1 MKYSLM
7 HILQLMNKVPWPPND
22 GGAIACLNMTKGFS
36 MLGHEV
42 TVLSMNTSKHHV
54 KLKELPSDIKNQADF
69 HLVEV
74 PATINWLEA
83 AFNLLFSDMPYNA
96 QRFIS
101 DDFSQ
106 QLAQLLSVKTFDVIQ
121 LEGLYLCPYI
131 PVIRKFS
138 DALVVYR
145 AHNIEYEIWD
155 RTAKLS
161 QGWRS
166 KYLQNLSS
174 RIKRFEISYLNTYD
188 LLVPIT
194 DRDGII
200 LDSLGNVKPRH
211 TSQTGIDFA
220 SLVPTAKKL
229 EFPSLFHIGALDWSP
244 NQEGLLWFFDK
255 CWPMIHAEN
264 PELKFYLAGR
274 NAPQWLEKQLKL
286 DGVVYLGEIAD
297 AYDFINS
304 KAIMVVPLFSGSGMR
319 IKIIEGMALG
329 KPIIT
334 TDIGTEG
341 IPTQDGHNI
350 LIANNADQFIES
362 INRLINNR
370 DLFEEIGKN
379 AIGFIQ
385 EKFDNLSQ
393 AGALIDFFK
402 KQLSTEKGERSMEQG
417 L

>member
-1 MKYSLM
+1 MR
-7 HILQLMNKVPWPPND
+7 ILQLMNKVPWPPKD
-22 GGAIACLNMTKGFS
+22 GGAIACLNMMKGFS

-54 KLKELPSDIKNQADF
+54 SINDLPANIRKQADF
-69 HLVEV
+69 FLVEV
-74 PATINWLEA
+74 PASINWVEA
-83 AFNLLFSDMPYNA
+83 ALNLVFSDLPYNA

-101 DDFSQ
+101 EEYIQ
-106 QLAQLLSVKTFDVIQ
+106 QLVQLLTVRTFDVIQ

-131 PVIRKFS
+131 PYIRKYS
-138 DALVVYR
+138 DALIVYR

-161 QGWRS
+161 KGLRS
-166 KYLQNLSS
+166 KYLHNLSR
-174 RIKRFEISYLNTYD
+174 RIKRFEISYLNAYD

-200 LDSLGNVKPRH
+200 LDSLGNTKPRH

-229 EFPSLFHIGALDWSP
+229 EFPSLFHIGALDWAP
-244 NQEGLLWFFDK
+244 NQEGLIWFFDH
-255 CWPMIHAEN
+255 CWPRIHSEN
-264 PELKFYLAGR
+264 PDLKFYLAGR
-274 NAPQWLEKQLKL
+274 NAPEWLERKFKL
-286 DGVVYLGEIAD
+286 NGVVYLGEIND

-329 KPIIT
+329 KPIVT

-341 IPTQDGHNI
+341 IPTEDGHNI
-350 LIANNADQFIES
+350 MIANDADQFIES
-362 INRLINNR
+362 ISRLINNR
-370 DLFEEIGKN
+370 TLFDEISRN

-385 EKFDNLSQ
+385 EKFDNLAQ
-393 AGALIDFFK
+393 ASALIDFYK
-402 KQLSTEKGERSMEQG
+402 TQIK
-417 L
+417 

>member
-1 MKYSLM
+1 MKFSTM
-7 HILQLMNKVPWPPND
+7 RILQLMNKVPWPPND
-22 GGAIACLNMTKGFS
+22 GGAIACLSMTKGFS

-42 TVLSMNTSKHHV
+42 TVLSMNTSKHHISI
-54 KLKELPSDIKNQADF
+54 KEMPSSVRNLADF

-74 PATINWLEA
+74 PASINWVEA
-83 AFNLLFSDMPYNA
+83 ALNLLFSDLPYNA

-101 DDFSQ
+101 DEFNE
-106 QLAQLLSVKTFDVIQ
+106 QLAQLLSVKIFDIIQ

-138 DALVVYR
+138 QALIVYR

-161 QGWRS
+161 KGFRS
-166 KYLQNLSS
+166 KYLHNLSS
-174 RIKRFEISYLNTYD
+174 RIKRFEISYLNAYD

-200 LDSLGNVKPRH
+200 LDSLGNVKPRQ

-220 SLVPTAKKL
+220 ALVPTAKKL

-244 NQEGLLWFFDK
+244 NQEGLIWFFDQ
-255 CWPMIHAEN
+255 CWPRIHAEN
-264 PELKFYLAGR
+264 PDLKFYLAGR
-274 NAPQWLEKQLKL
+274 NAPEWLERRFKRE
-286 DGVVYLGEIAD
+286 GVVYLGEIPD

-304 KAIMVVPLFSGSGMR
+304 KAIMVVPLLSGSGMR

-329 KPIIT
+329 KPIVT

-341 IPTQDGHNI
+341 IPTEDGHNI
-350 LIANNADQFIES
+350 MIANSADQFVSS
-362 INRLINNR
+362 ITRLINNR
-370 DLFEEIGKN
+370 ALFNEIGKN

-385 EKFDNLSQ
+385 EKFDNLSK
-393 AGALIDFFK
+393 AGALIDFYK
-402 KQLSTEKGERSMEQG
+402 KQF
-417 L
+417 

>member
-1 MKYSLM
+1 MR
-7 HILQLMNKVPWPPND
+7 ILQLMNKVPWPPND

-54 KLKELPSDIKNQADF
+54 LLNEMPAAVRSMADF
-69 HLVEV
+69 KLVEV
-74 PATINWLEA
+74 PASINWIEA
-83 AFNLLFSDMPYNA
+83 ALNLVFSKLPYNA

-101 DDFSQ
+101 DEFSYA
-106 QLAQLLSVKTFDVIQ
+106 LIKLLTEKKFDVIQ

-131 PVIRKFS
+131 PVIRKYS
-138 DALVVYR
+138 EALISYR
-145 AHNIEYEIWD
+145 AHNIEYEIWE

-161 QGWRS
+161 EGMRS
-166 KYLQNLSS
+166 KYLNNLSK
-174 RIKRFEISYLNTYD
+174 RIKRFEISYLNKYD
-188 LLVPIT
+188 LLIPIT
-194 DRDGII
+194 DRDGKI
-200 LDSLGNVKPRH
+200 LDQLGNTKPHH

-244 NQEGLLWFFDK
+244 NQEGIIWFLDY
-255 CWPMIHAEN
+255 CWPKIHNQN

-274 NAPQWLEKQLKL
+274 NAPEWFERRIKRE
-286 DGVVYLGEIAD
+286 GVEYLGEIEN

-341 IPTQDGHNI
+341 IPTENWNNI
-350 LIANNADQFIES
+350 LIANDENQFTDAIQRLISDRNLADQ
-362 INRLINNR
+362 
-370 DLFEEIGKN
+370 IGRN

-393 AGALIDFFK
+393 AGALIEFYT
-402 KQLSTEKGERSMEQG
+402 QHS
-417 L
+417 

>member
-1 MKYSLM
+1 MR
-7 HILQLMNKVPWPPND
+7 ILQLMNKVPWPPKD
-22 GGAIACLNMTKGFS
+22 GGAIACLNMMKGFS

-42 TVLSMNTSKHHV
+42 TVLSMNTFKHHV
-54 KLKELPSDIKNQADF
+54 GIDELPAAIRKQADF
-69 HLVEV
+69 FLVEV
-74 PATINWLEA
+74 PASTNWVEA
-83 AFNLLFSDMPYNA
+83 ALNLMFSDLPYNA

-101 DDFSQ
+101 DEYIQ
-106 QLAQLLSVKTFDVIQ
+106 QLVQLLTVRTFDVIQ

-131 PVIRKFS
+131 PYIRKYS
-138 DALVVYR
+138 DALIVYR

-161 QGWRS
+161 KGLRS
-166 KYLQNLSS
+166 KYLQNLSR
-174 RIKRFEISYLNTYD
+174 RIKRFEISYLNAYD

-200 LDSLGNVKPRH
+200 LDSLGNTKPRH

-244 NQEGLLWFFDK
+244 NQEGLIWFFDH
-255 CWPMIHAEN
+255 CWPRIHSEN
-264 PELKFYLAGR
+264 PDLKFYLAGR
-274 NAPQWLEKQLKL
+274 NAPEWLERRFKL
-286 DGVVYLGEIAD
+286 NGVEYLGEIND

-329 KPIIT
+329 KPIVT

-341 IPTQDGHNI
+341 IPTEDGHNI
-350 LIANNADQFIES
+350 MIANDADQFVES
-362 INRLINNR
+362 ISRLINNR
-370 DLFEEIGKN
+370 TLFDEISRN

-385 EKFDNLSQ
+385 EKFDNLAQ
-393 AGALIDFFK
+393 ASALIDFYK
-402 KQLSTEKGERSMEQG
+402 TQIN
-417 L
+417 

>member
-1 MKYSLM
+1 MR
-7 HILQLMNKVPWPPND
+7 ILQLMNKVPWPPND

-54 KLKELPSDIKNQADF
+54 SLKEMPSAIRNLADF

-74 PATINWLEA
+74 PASINWAEA
-83 AFNLLFSDMPYNA
+83 AINLLFSDLPYNA

-101 DDFSQ
+101 DEFSQ
-106 QLAQLLSVKTFDVIQ
+106 QLAQLLTVKAFDVIQ
-121 LEGLYLCPYI
+121 MEGLYLCPYI
-131 PVIRKFS
+131 PVIRKYS
-138 DALVVYR
+138 DALISYR

-161 QGWRS
+161 KGWRA
-166 KYLQNLSS
+166 KYLQNLSK
-174 RIKRFEISYLNTYD
+174 RIKRFEISYLNAYD

-229 EFPSLFHIGALDWSP
+229 EFPSLFHIGALDWAP
-244 NQEGLLWFFDK
+244 NQEGLIWFFDN
-255 CWPMIHAEN
+255 CWPRIHADN
-264 PELKFYLAGR
+264 PDLKFYLAGR
-274 NAPQWLEKQLKL
+274 NAPEWLERRFKL
-286 DGVVYLGEIAD
+286 GGVVYLGEISD

-329 KPIIT
+329 KPIVT

-341 IPTQDGHNI
+341 IPTTDGQNI
-350 LIANNADQFIES
+350 MIANDADQFVAS

-370 DLFEEIGKN
+370 DLFNEIGKN

-393 AGALIDFFK
+393 AGALIDFYK
-402 KQLSTEKGERSMEQG
+402 KQL
-417 L
+417 

>member
-7 HILQLMNKVPWPPND
+7 RILQLMNKVPWPPND

-54 KLKELPSDIKNQADF
+54 KLKELPSNIRNQADF

-74 PATINWLEA
+74 PANINGLEA
-83 AFNLLFSDMPYNA
+83 ALNLLFSDLPYNA

-106 QLAQLLSVKTFDVIQ
+106 QLAELLSVKTFDVIQ

-138 DALVVYR
+138 NALVVYR

-155 RTAKLS
+155 RTARLS
-161 QGWRS
+161 KGWRS
-166 KYLQNLSS
+166 KYLHNLSK

-194 DRDGII
+194 DRDGVI
-200 LDSLGNVKPRH
+200 LDSLGNTKPRH

-229 EFPSLFHIGALDWSP
+229 EFPSLFHIGALDWAP
-244 NQEGLLWFFDK
+244 NQEGLIWFFDQ
-255 CWPMIHAEN
+255 CWPKIHEEN

-274 NAPQWLEKQLKL
+274 NAPQWLERRLKM
-286 DGVVYLGEIAD
+286 DGVEYLGEIAD

-350 LIANNADQFIES
+350 MIANNAQQFIDS

-370 DLFEEIGKN
+370 ELFNAIGKN

-393 AGALIDFFK
+393 ASALIDFYK
-402 KQLSTEKGERSMEQG
+402 SQIEEKEKMSTEKV
-417 L
+417 

>member
-1 MKYSLM
+1 
-7 HILQLMNKVPWPPND
+7 MNKVPWPPKD
-22 GGAIACLNMTKGFS
+22 GGAIACLNMMKGFS

-54 KLKELPSDIKNQADF
+54 TIDELPTAIRKQADF
-69 HLVEV
+69 FLVEV
-74 PATINWLEA
+74 PASTNWVEA
-83 AFNLLFSDMPYNA
+83 ALNLMFSDLPYNA

-101 DDFSQ
+101 DEYSQ
-106 QLAQLLSVKTFDVIQ
+106 QLVQLLTVRTFDVIQ

-131 PVIRKFS
+131 PYIRKYS
-138 DALVVYR
+138 DALIVYR

-161 QGWRS
+161 KGWRS
-166 KYLQNLSS
+166 KYLQNLSR

-200 LDSLGNVKPRH
+200 LDSLGNSKPRH

-229 EFPSLFHIGALDWSP
+229 EFPSLFHIGALDWAP
-244 NQEGLLWFFDK
+244 NQEGLIWFFDH
-255 CWPMIHAEN
+255 CWPRIHNEN
-264 PELKFYLAGR
+264 PDLKFYLAGR
-274 NAPQWLEKQLKL
+274 NAPEWLERRIKL
-286 DGVVYLGEIAD
+286 NGVAYLGEIND

-329 KPIIT
+329 KPIVT

-341 IPTQDGHNI
+341 IPTENGHNI
-350 LIANNADQFIES
+350 MIANDADQFIES
-362 INRLINNR
+362 ISRLINDR
-370 DLFEEIGKN
+370 ALFDEISRN

-385 EKFDNLSQ
+385 EKFDNLAQ
-393 AGALIDFFK
+393 ASALIDFYK
-402 KQLSTEKGERSMEQG
+402 TQIK
-417 L
+417 

>member
-1 MKYSLM
+1 MR
-7 HILQLMNKVPWPPND
+7 ILQLMNKVPWPPND

-42 TVLSMNTSKHHV
+42 VVLSMNTSKHHV
-54 KLKELPSDIKNQADF
+54 RIKDMPHNIRTMADF
-69 HLVEV
+69 RLVEV
-74 PATINWLEA
+74 PASINWFEA
-83 AFNLLFSDMPYNA
+83 ALNLLFSKIPYNA

-101 DDFSQ
+101 DEFS
-106 QLAQLLSVKTFDVIQ
+106 LELIKLLTEKSFDVVQ

-131 PVIRKFS
+131 PVIRKYS
-138 DALVVYR
+138 EALVTYR
-145 AHNIEYEIWD
+145 AHNIEYEIWE

-161 QGWRS
+161 EGLKS
-166 KYLQNLSS
+166 KYLRNLSR
-174 RIKRFEISYLNTYD
+174 RIKRFEISYLNSYD

-194 DRDGII
+194 DRDGLI
-200 LDSLGNVKPRH
+200 LDSLGNTKPKH

-229 EFPSLFHIGALDWSP
+229 EFPSLFHIGALDWAP
-244 NQEGLLWFFDK
+244 NQEGLLWFFDN
-255 CWPMIHAEN
+255 CWSRIHQEN

-274 NAPQWLEKQLKL
+274 NAPDWFERHLKL
-286 DGVVYLGEIAD
+286 EGVVYLGEIED

-329 KPIIT
+329 KPIVT

-341 IPTQDGHNI
+341 IPTENGNNI
-350 LIANNADQFIES
+350 LIANSADEFVGA
-362 INRLINNR
+362 INRLINDR
-370 DLFEEIGKN
+370 GLSDHIGRN

-393 AGALIDFFK
+393 AGALVDFYRNHIHAK
-402 KQLSTEKGERSMEQG
+402 
-417 L
+417 

>member
-1 MKYSLM
+1 MR
-7 HILQLMNKVPWPPND
+7 ILQLMNKVPWPPKD
-22 GGAIACLNMTKGFS
+22 GGAIACMNMTKGFS

-42 TVLSMNTSKHHV
+42 TVLSMNTLKHHV
-54 KLKELPSDIKNQADF
+54 RIKDMPATIRNQAEY

-74 PATINWLEA
+74 PASVNWIDA
-83 AFNLLFSDMPYNA
+83 TFNLLFSDLPYNA

-101 DDFSQ
+101 DEFSR
-106 QLAQLLSVKTFDVIQ
+106 QLVLLLTVKKFDVIQ

-131 PVIRKFS
+131 PVIRKYS
-138 DALVVYR
+138 EALVVYR

-161 QGWRS
+161 RGIRS
-166 KYLQNLSS
+166 KYIYNLSK
-174 RIKRFEISYLNTYD
+174 RIKRFEVSYLNTYD
-188 LLVPIT
+188 VLVPIT

-200 LDSLGNVKPRH
+200 LDSLGNTKPRH

-229 EFPSLFHIGALDWSP
+229 EFPSLFHIGALDWAP
-244 NQEGLLWFFDK
+244 NQEGLIWFFDH
-255 CWPMIHAEN
+255 CWPRIHSQN
-264 PELKFYLAGR
+264 PDMKFYLAGR
-274 NAPQWLEKQLKL
+274 NAPEWLERRLKVE
-286 DGVVYLGEIAD
+286 GVVYMGEIND

-329 KPIIT
+329 KPIVT

-341 IPTQDGHNI
+341 IPTADGNNI
-350 LIANNADQFIES
+350 MIANDADQFVES
-362 INRLINNR
+362 INRLINDR
-370 DLFEEIGKN
+370 SLSDQIGKN

-393 AGALIDFFK
+393 ASALVDFYK
-402 KQLSTEKGERSMEQG
+402 IQIK
-417 L
+417 